1 VVHSKK
7 NYTMEKGFVYV
18 ARLIDYEDKFVGNFF
33 KIGKTQQQDYKIR
46 ETQLNSTHL
55 PMDVI
60 FVRVFETDYM
70 SSLENILH
78 SCLVDY
84 RCEKS
89 YPNRKSIT
97 TEWFDK
103 LDEEEFHYRVDEI
116 VRNFPNVT
124 EINILNKISGDTQ
137 TNLSEKQ
144 DLIKAINK
152 INRKKL
158 EVTWNGET
166 ISGQF
171 AYQVFVNSLT
181 KISEI
186 VGPEILSEECWY
198 YSADEQRFIDTFPKS
213 YNPNAIKSSEDY
225 KVFVGI
231 NNQVKA
237 RVLNEL
243 ITKFSINHM
252 KVILTDVK

>member
-1 VVHSKK
+1 
-7 NYTMEKGFVYV
+7 MQKGFVYI
-18 ARLIDYEDKFVGNFF
+18 ARLIDYNGNFVENF
-33 KIGKTQQQDYKIR
+33 YKVGKSLQYKVR
-46 ETQLNSTHL
+46 ETQLNPTHL
-55 PMDVI
+55 PLDVLLI
-60 FVRVFETDYM
+60 RVFETDMM

-78 SCLVDY
+78 TTLVDY
-84 RCEKS
+84 RIEKK
-89 YPNRKSIT
+89 YNDRRNIT
-97 TEWFDK
+97 TEWFDLK
-103 LDEEEFHYRVDEI
+103 DDEDLHYRVDEI
-116 VRNFPNVT
+116 VKNFPNVT
-124 EINILNKISGDTQ
+124 EINILSKISGDTQ

-158 EVTWNGET
+158 EVTLNGET

-186 VGPEILSEECWY
+186 VSPEKLAEECWY

-231 NNQVKA
+231 NNQTKA
-237 RVLNEL
+237 KVLNEL
-243 ITKFSINHM
+243 INKFSINQM
-252 KVILTDVK
+252 KVILTDEN